1 MALNLAVVK
10 RLPLRVG
17 DFFKSLQNKSAGS
30 GAASVTGM
38 SGSFRQL
45 YLQIVAFI
53 LFAALSFWVINQV
66 RVNGP
71 VYNNLKQY
79 QNLVADALPP
89 PLYPVDA
96 FAFYNQ
102 AYVASTN
109 FNNDKRDK
117 AIANAAKFENLFKE
131 RATYWQKN
139 ITNEKPGCK
148 CFL

>member
-10 RLPLRVG
+10 NLPLQVG
-17 DFFKSLQNKSAGS
+17 NFFSNLKNKTAGS
-30 GAASVTGM
+30 GASTSGM

-53 LFAALSFWVINQV
+53 LFAALSFWVVNQV

-71 VYNNLKQY
+71 VFNSLKQY
-79 QNLVADALPP
+79 QDLVADALPP

-117 AIANAAKFENLFKE
+117 AIANAAKFEALFKE
-131 RATYWQKN
+131 RAAYWQK
-139 ITNEKPGCK
+139 KY
-148 CFL
+148 